1 MSRSRC
7 GTRFTTD
14 PRAVAA
20 IYQPSQTET
29 RTEPC
34 TSGNHEDRPSKRQR
48 TARPGASRSANSAQG
63 LETDARGPRGSNQGL
78 RLAQSWLQQCHR
90 HHESCRASK
99 PALSSKQPVLPT
111 RLINAS
117 NPQSPVLQEMRQ
129 SRVPYVAMSYR
140 WGTSA
145 NMRTL
150 ESNIDV
156 HLAGI
161 PVDTLPRMFIDALHV
176 VRVLGH
182 KYLWIDALC
191 IIQDNPDDLGRELS
205 RMGDIYQNADFT
217 IYASGSANP
226 QIGLFANHDP
236 RVCQPCQLTITTT
249 SGLEPVVEEV
259 TLAATYMYK
268 DVLETRGWILQERV
282 LSTRTIIF
290 NGQIA
295 WRCAFGDAQESDPD
309 FRERPR
315 HLIEPALGA
324 LERLRQSILSV
335 GSKEFNTVDHFRL
348 WYAMLEIY
356 SEKDLTSISDNLPAL
371 SGLAALFQEAH
382 GASYAAGL
390 WNEDLRRGL
399 AWYVSLNDERGVI
412 DPPCKPSWSFVAVG
426 KVRIRYYLPD
436 ESSFT
441 DLGPESLSAKCIP
454 STSNPYGL
462 TIEGILTVSGWLQK
476 VIIVYDKIFENAR
489 IGSAYGRAATSNH
502 PNLGLI
508 DPIVQ
513 PRYPALLI
521 NPQTKAAVGEAA
533 LDRPWP
539 TGSVGA
545 SPLGQKHERAAW
557 CLLLSTHH
565 SLGKVRCTLLI
576 LDKDEGTGQFSR
588 LGLGFMGEEHMAWFD
603 IPRTQHLATPRNKH
617 INATVQIV

>member
-1 MSRSRC
+1 
-7 GTRFTTD
+7 
-14 PRAVAA
+14 
-20 IYQPSQTET
+20 
-29 RTEPC
+29 
-34 TSGNHEDRPSKRQR
+34 
-48 TARPGASRSANSAQG
+48 
-63 LETDARGPRGSNQGL
+63 
-78 RLAQSWLQQCHR
+78 
-90 HHESCRASK
+90 
-99 PALSSKQPVLPT
+99 
-111 RLINAS
+111 
-117 NPQSPVLQEMRQ
+117 
-129 SRVPYVAMSYR
+129 MSYR
-140 WGTSA
+140 WGTGV

-156 HLAGI
+156 HIAGI
-161 PVDTLPRMFIDALHV
+161 PVDTLPQMFIDALHV
-176 VRVLGH
+176 IRVLGY

-191 IIQDNPDDLGRELS
+191 IIQDNSDDLGRELS

-249 SGLEPVVEEV
+249 SGLEPVVEDV
-259 TLAATYMYK
+259 TLAATYMYR
-268 DVLETRGWILQERV
+268 DILETRGWILQERV

-315 HLIEPALGA
+315 HLVEPALGA
-324 LERLRQSILSV
+324 LERLRQSILPV
-335 GSKEFNTVDHFRL
+335 GSKESMDHFRL

-382 GASYAAGL
+382 GVSYAAGL

-426 KVRIRYYLPD
+426 KVRIRFYLAD
-436 ESSFT
+436 ESSLT
-441 DLGPESLSAKCIP
+441 GLGPESLSAKCTP
-454 STSNPYGL
+454 STSNPYGP
-462 TIEGILTVSGWLQK
+462 TSEGTLTVSGWLQK
-476 VIIVYDKIFENAR
+476 VAIVYDKTFESAR
-489 IGSAYGRAATSNH
+489 TGSAYGRAASGNH
-502 PNLGLI
+502 PNI
-508 DPIVQ
+508 DLMDQIVQ
-513 PRYPALLI
+513 PRYSALLV
-521 NPQTKAAVGEAA
+521 NPQTKAAVAEAA
-533 LDRPWP
+533 LDRPWL
-539 TGSVGA
+539 TASAGA
-545 SPLGQKHERAAW
+545 SPLSQKHERAAW

-576 LDKDEGTGQFSR
+576 LDKDEDTGQFSR
-588 LGLGFMGEEHMAWFD
+588 LGLGFMGEEHLAWFG
-603 IPRTQHLATPRNKH
+603 IPRTRDLAAPGNERV
-617 INATVQIV
+617 NATVQIV